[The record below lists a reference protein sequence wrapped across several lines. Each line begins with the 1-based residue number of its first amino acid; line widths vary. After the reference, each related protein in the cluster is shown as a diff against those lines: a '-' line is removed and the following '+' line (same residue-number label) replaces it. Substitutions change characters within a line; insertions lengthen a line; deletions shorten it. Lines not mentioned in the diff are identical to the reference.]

1 MNPAASSIG
10 LDLGGTQVKGVILD
24 THNRILRQDSLP
36 TEDGP
41 GWQENVRELLLRLRA
56 TTGIPVDRIGLS
68 APGLAAPDNR
78 SIAYMPGRL
87 QGLEGLDW
95 GQFLGLPGTRVLND
109 AHAALLAESRLGAG
123 QGFQHLIL
131 LTLGT
136 GVGGGL
142 LLNGQLYQGWHNRA
156 GHLGHQPVSGL
167 PEQSI
172 TGTPGSLEV
181 AIGEAS
187 LAARSQGRFGT
198 TRELVAAYEAGD
210 PHASQ
215 VWLESVRLLASS
227 LAGLINAFAPEAI
240 LLGGGIAQAGPAL
253 FGPLAAFMDLY
264 EWRPGG
270 LRTPVL
276 PTQLGPYAGAVGA
289 ALFAQEPG

>member
-24 THNRILRQDSLP
+24 TQNRILRRDSLP

-41 GWQENVRELLLRLRA
+41 GWQENVRELLGRLRA
-56 TTGIPVDRIGLS
+56 TTGIPVDRVGLS

-78 SIAYMPGRL
+78 AIAYMPGRL

-95 GQFLGLPGTRVLND
+95 ADYLGLPATRVLND
-109 AHAALLAESRLGAG
+109 AHAALLAESQVGAG

-167 PEQSI
+167 PDRSI
-172 TGTPGSLEV
+172 TGTPGSLEM
-181 AIGEAS
+181 AIGEATLS
-187 LAARSQGRFGT
+187 QRSRGRYT
-198 TRELVAAYEAGD
+198 STRELVAAYEAGD
-210 PHASQ
+210 PRASQ
-215 VWLESVRLLASS
+215 VWLESVRLLASA
-227 LAGLINAFAPEAI
+227 LAGLMNAFAPEAI
-240 LLGGGIAQAGPAL
+240 LLAGGIAQAGPAL
-253 FGPLAAFMDLY
+253 FQPLQAFLDDY

-270 LRTPVL
+270 LKTPVL
-276 PTQLGPYAGAVGA
+276 PAQLGPFAGAVGA
-289 ALFAQEPG
+289 ALFAQSPG